1 MLYFIGWLLP
11 PAGAAAPA
19 VPANHPATGTA
30 ATSAAAATTTA
41 AAYTAAGQSFFYIR
55 DEI

>member
-30 ATSAAAATTTA
+30 ATSAAAATTA
-41 AAYTAAGQSFFYIR
+41 AAYTAAGKSFFYIR